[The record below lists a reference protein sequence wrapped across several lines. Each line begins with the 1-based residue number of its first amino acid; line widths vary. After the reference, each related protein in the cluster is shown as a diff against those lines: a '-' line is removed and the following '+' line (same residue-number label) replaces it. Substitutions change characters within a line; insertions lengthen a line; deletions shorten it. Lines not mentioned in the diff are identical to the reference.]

1 MAVKPVVFIPGFPA
15 SELLLHATGEKLFP
29 PSLADVL
36 DPQLK
41 QRVLSLLAGPDNPP
55 GSIVAGEPI
64 RATLNIAGIDIA
76 KQAQTLYD
84 ILSKTYGYATTPG
97 SANFAPVGWDWRKA
111 VDTGQV
117 VGDVAAAIDRLAA
130 QNDGAKVVMMIHST
144 GGLVLRRCLELR
156 PELANKIEQ
165 VIAFGIPWAGT
176 LQSVIYLAVG
186 QPIGFGPIGLNPA
199 EVRSVMIT
207 SQAAY
212 DLFPPDPDKT
222 IMIDADNTPLDL
234 FLVEGHS
241 FQAGP
246 LVKLDWTPP
255 GAAGDAMRALA
266 ADADR
271 RLGNRISTIAIA
283 GASVP
288 PITNVAGWGF
298 STLTQ
303 CTMAASGTAG
313 VGGGR
318 GLAFASTPEGD
329 GTIPLVSST
338 WLRGPG
344 VRTFVLPIG
353 AYAED
358 QLPHVHSQI
367 WDAPPVLQLL
377 DQVLRDAPAA
387 PFVWGAA
394 DHDEA
399 VDPRSDVT
407 VRLTAADAN
416 GLPLP
421 NASFTT
427 AGLPQPV
434 TKKLPRDLVK
444 FKLPVPRTNL
454 RPNVGSSDLF
464 RFELR
469 VSWDGAPAPH
479 SVPILFHL

>member
-1 MAVKPVVFIPGFPA
+1 MAIKPVVFVPGFPA
-15 SELLLHATGEKLFP
+15 SELLLRATGEKLFP

-36 DPQLK
+36 DSQLK
-41 QRVLSLLAGPDNPP
+41 QRLLSLLAGPDSPP

-64 RATLNIAGIDIA
+64 RAALAIAGIDFA
-76 KQAQTLYD
+76 EQAQGLYN
-84 ILSKTYGYATTPG
+84 ILSNTYGYTTTAG

-111 VDTGQV
+111 VDADQV

-130 QNDGAKVVMMIHST
+130 QNGGAKVVLMIHST

-156 PELANKIEQ
+156 PELASKIEQ

-186 QPIGFGPIGLNPA
+186 QPIGFGPIGLSAA

-222 IMIDADNTPLDL
+222 DMIDADNTPLDL
-234 FLVEGHS
+234 FMVEGRS

-271 RLGNRISTIAIA
+271 RLGRRTSTIELA
-283 GASVP
+283 GAAMP

-303 CTMAASGTAG
+303 CTMAASGAAG
-313 VGGGR
+313 EGGGR
-318 GLAFASTPEGD
+318 GLTFASTPEGD

-338 WLRGPG
+338 WLRGPT
-344 VRTFVLPIG
+344 VRTFLLPIG
-353 AYAED
+353 AYAEN
-358 QLPHVHSQI
+358 QIPQVHSAI

-387 PFVWGAA
+387 PFIWGAA

-399 VDPRSDVT
+399 VNPSSDVT
-407 VRLTAADAN
+407 VRVTAVDAN
-416 GLPLP
+416 GRPLP
-421 NASFTT
+421 NARFTT
-427 AGLPQPV
+427 VGLPQPV

-444 FKLPVPRTNL
+444 FKVPVSRTNL
-454 RPNVGSSDLF
+454 RPNVGSDLF